1 VVDSGLAR
9 QADFDPRRAIHT
21 LTIEKISQASA
32 DQRAGRA
39 GRTAPGTC
47 LRLWSEADHAARPPQ
62 TPPEIHRM
70 DLAEAVL
77 TLRVSGV
84 EDLDAFPWFE
94 KPDPPAL
101 RHARQLLLDLEA
113 LEPAKP
119 SAGPD
124 PAPSSQLTGIGRSMA
139 RFPVAPRYGRVL
151 AEAASLGCFD
161 AVTEVVALS
170 QSRSVFDQPKTAPV
184 PESFLSDD
192 DVSDFQPALRA
203 LAAAREVAFRTES
216 CSQLGLHARTA
227 REIDQLARLLQRH
240 GPQEDRVPLTPDTLV
255 PCLLAGFP
263 DQVARRLNRS
273 NRACALPGGRRG
285 QLRETSV
292 LQDAELFLSTE
303 VTEIE
308 GRELNVLLQQNT
320 AVSREQLE
328 QWRPGSIHA
337 GSSVEWD
344 PRERRVVAL
353 ETVQYRDLVL
363 DSKPAQDP
371 PASLAAELL
380 AREIFEGNLVLKR
393 WDRSVEQWI
402 ARLHTLADAFPEYE
416 LPRVG
421 AEERLAVL
429 EQICYGAFSYKKIK
443 DRAVMPALQSLLGS
457 HQRDLLDRLVPT
469 RLQLPNG
476 KRARI
481 RYETSQKPVLSAQLQ
496 HLYDITENPSL
507 AEGRIPLTVE
517 ILAPNQ
523 RPVQVTEDLVSFWE
537 TTYPQV
543 RKDLRG
549 RYPKHEWR

>member
-1 VVDSGLAR
+1 
-9 QADFDPRRAIHT
+9 
-21 LTIEKISQASA
+21 
-32 DQRAGRA
+32 
-39 GRTAPGTC
+39 
-47 LRLWSEADHAARPPQ
+47 
-62 TPPEIHRM
+62 
-70 DLAEAVL
+70 
-77 TLRVSGV
+77 
-84 EDLDAFPWFE
+84 
-94 KPDPPAL
+94 
-101 RHARQLLLDLEA
+101 
-113 LEPAKP
+113 
-119 SAGPD
+119 
-124 PAPSSQLTGIGRSMA
+124 
-139 RFPVAPRYGRVL
+139 
-151 AEAASLGCFD
+151 
-161 AVTEVVALS
+161 
-170 QSRSVFDQPKTAPV
+170 
-184 PESFLSDD
+184 
-192 DVSDFQPALRA
+192 
-203 LAAAREVAFRTES
+203 
-216 CSQLGLHARTA
+216 
-227 REIDQLARLLQRH
+227 
-240 GPQEDRVPLTPDTLV
+240 
-255 PCLLAGFP
+255 
-263 DQVARRLNRS
+263 
-273 NRACALPGGRRG
+273 
-285 QLRETSV
+285 
-292 LQDAELFLSTE
+292 
-303 VTEIE
+303 
-308 GRELNVLLQQNT
+308 
-320 AVSREQLE
+320 
-328 QWRPGSIHA
+328 
-337 GSSVEWD
+337 
-344 PRERRVVAL
+344 
-353 ETVQYRDLVL
+353 
-363 DSKPAQDP
+363 
-371 PASLAAELL
+371 LL